1 MDVVEDIRTPP
12 VFRTTARSMPASSMR
27 SISRKSPMVCVTG
40 FSVNTQ
46 GSLRD
51 CRPGGYSMMMLSR
64 TYSMG
69 RSFQGTRLVRSD
81 FDHVIIEYRAGR
93 GTVNCG
99 RP

>member
-51 CRPGGYSMMMLSR
+51 CRSEGHSMMMLSKTHSIDWSSQR
-64 TYSMG
+64 K
-69 RSFQGTRLVRSD
+69 
-81 FDHVIIEYRAGR
+81 
-93 GTVNCG
+93 
-99 RP
+99 

>member
-40 FSVNTQ
+40 FSVNTH

-51 CRPGGYSMMMLSR
+51 CGPGVYSMMILSR
-64 TYSMG
+64 IYSID
-69 RSFQGTRLVRSD
+69 RSFQGNNFKRFIVHLVH
-81 FDHVIIEYRAGR
+81 FI
-93 GTVNCG
+93 
-99 RP
+99 

>member
-40 FSVNTQ
+40 FKVNTQ

-51 CRPGGYSMMMLSR
+51 CRSGG
-64 TYSMG
+64 T
-69 RSFQGTRLVRSD
+69 FND
-81 FDHVIIEYRAGR
+81 DA
-93 GTVNCG
+93 
-99 RP
+99 